1 MKSLQKMDPL
11 SFRER
16 ENFKLGLKE
25 LGPVAQNDAD
35 VLEQE
40 RQNVQIQFG

>member
-16 ENFKLGLKE
+16 ENFKLWQKE

-40 RQNVQIQFG
+40 RQNGKIRS

>member
-1 MKSLQKMDPL
+1 MKSLQKKDPL

-16 ENFKLGLKE
+16 ENFKLWLKE

-35 VLEQE
+35 VLEQAL
-40 RQNVQIQFG
+40 QNGKIQFG